1 MKDLKEILMEICEDE
16 RVLDSSIDLL
26 ESGILDSFAF
36 IELFSYLEDEGI
48 ELQPTRIDRNSLRSI
63 DGIQK
68 LIDDYLKSKQHNR
81 DRNELKYTDVLIV
94 TLQKKT

>member
-16 RVLDSSIDLL
+16 RVLDPSIDLL

-68 LIDDYLKSKQHNR
+68 LIDDYLKSKEFNA
-81 DRNELKYTDVLIV
+81 DILL
-94 TLQKKT
+94 

>member
-16 RVLDSSIDLL
+16 RVLDPSIDLL
-26 ESGILDSFAF
+26 KSGILDSFAF

-68 LIDDYLKSKQHNR
+68 LIDDYLKSK
-81 DRNELKYTDVLIV
+81 
-94 TLQKKT
+94 

>member
-48 ELQPTRIDRNSLRSI
+48 ELQPTRIDRDSLRSI

-68 LIDDYLKSKQHNR
+68 LIDDYLKSK
-81 DRNELKYTDVLIV
+81 
-94 TLQKKT
+94 

>member
-1 MKDLKEILMEICEDE
+1 MIEGDFMKDLKEILMEICEDE

-68 LIDDYLKSKQHNR
+68 LIDDYLKIK
-81 DRNELKYTDVLIV
+81 
-94 TLQKKT
+94 

>member
-48 ELQPTRIDRNSLRSI
+48 ELQPTRIDRDSLRSI

-68 LIDDYLKSKQHNR
+68 LIDDYLKK
-81 DRNELKYTDVLIV
+81 
-94 TLQKKT
+94 

>member
-16 RVLDSSIDLL
+16 RVLDPSIDLL

-68 LIDDYLKSKQHNR
+68 LIDDYLKK
-81 DRNELKYTDVLIV
+81 
-94 TLQKKT
+94 

>member
-16 RVLDSSIDLL
+16 RVLDPSIDLL

-68 LIDDYLKSKQHNR
+68 LIDDYLQSK
-81 DRNELKYTDVLIV
+81 
-94 TLQKKT
+94 

>member
-16 RVLDSSIDLL
+16 RVLDPSIDLL

-68 LIDDYLKSKQHNR
+68 LIDDYLKSK
-81 DRNELKYTDVLIV
+81 
-94 TLQKKT
+94 

>member
-1 MKDLKEILMEICEDE
+1 MIEGDFMKDLKEILMEICEDE
-16 RVLDSSIDLL
+16 RVLDPSIDLL

-68 LIDDYLKSKQHNR
+68 LIDDYLKSK
-81 DRNELKYTDVLIV
+81 
-94 TLQKKT
+94 

>member
-68 LIDDYLKSKQHNR
+68 LIDDYLKSK
-81 DRNELKYTDVLIV
+81 
-94 TLQKKT
+94 